1 MNELKARF
9 DALPLRQQW
18 LLIAA
23 AILIGVYI
31 AVGLIYRPLVA
42 KRDLLLQQNAGAER
56 TLQWMRGAIAE
67 IKSLHGAGTTSAL
80 SSSGM
85 TLSQLVESS
94 AARHS
99 IRVSRFQPSGDDE
112 AQVWLDKVP
121 FDATVMLLDQL
132 ENQYGL
138 DVLSVAVNGANA
150 PGLVNVRLRFKKGA

>member
-9 DALPLRQQW
+9 DELPLRQQW
-18 LLIAA
+18 LLMAA
-23 AILIGVYI
+23 AALVVLYI

-42 KRDLLLQQNAGAER
+42 KRDLLAQQNAGAER

-67 IKSLHGAGTTSAL
+67 IKSLHGAGAASAV

-85 TLSQLVESS
+85 TLSQLVETS

-138 DVLSVAVNGANA
+138 DMLSVAINGAGA
-150 PGLVNVRLRFKKGA
+150 PGMVNVRLRFRKGA